1 MLLEVVV
8 VVFDRGIAGGLC
20 MRRGVRGDVIASHPG
35 GPVYM
40 RMGDGI
46 VPVVLSLFLSESEH
60 V

>member
-1 MLLEVVV
+1 M
-8 VVFDRGIAGGLC
+8 
-20 MRRGVRGDVIASHPG
+20 RGDVIASQPG